1 MAPDRVAR
9 PRRSRGRPP
18 ASTEGADS
26 RTRLLDAAA
35 SVFAAKGYRAA
46 TVDEVAAAAGLS
58 KGTFYWNFK
67 SKEDL
72 FQTLLE
78 ERIDRP
84 ARALMEITRT
94 APANRATAS
103 DVSAGLARLLTGERE
118 TLMLLQEY
126 WAARDPR
133 PAPRPPLP
141 APTGG
146 AARGPGG
153 DAAGAS
159 RDDRRPARIPCPRP
173 RDRPSSRSPRGSAS
187 RPSSIPTRSVQA
199 SSARSSPSSTTASR
213 RGPSNDG
220 AYDCP
225 VFDELTFDERGLV
238 PCVAQDF
245 ASGEVLTL
253 AYANEESLRL
263 TLETGELHFYSR
275 SREEIWRKGE
285 TSGNVLRL
293 RQLRY
298 DCDGDAIVA
307 LVEPTGP
314 ACHTGERSCFFRA
327 LEGEPEPV
335 AHEALATLERTLRS
349 RAAERPEGSYT
360 VELLDDPKLIGEKV
374 EEEAEEVVRAGREE
388 SDERVAEEAAD
399 LLYHLSVL
407 LASRGVP
414 QSAVMEVLN
423 GRRR

>member
-1 MAPDRVAR
+1 M
-9 PRRSRGRPP
+9 
-18 ASTEGADS
+18 
-26 RTRLLDAAA
+26 
-35 SVFAAKGYRAA
+35 
-46 TVDEVAAAAGLS
+46 
-58 KGTFYWNFK
+58 
-67 SKEDL
+67 
-72 FQTLLE
+72 
-78 ERIDRP
+78 
-84 ARALMEITRT
+84 
-94 APANRATAS
+94 
-103 DVSAGLARLLTGERE
+103 
-118 TLMLLQEY
+118 
-126 WAARDPR
+126 
-133 PAPRPPLP
+133 
-141 APTGG
+141 
-146 AARGPGG
+146 
-153 DAAGAS
+153 
-159 RDDRRPARIPCPRP
+159 
-173 RDRPSSRSPRGSAS
+173 
-187 RPSSIPTRSVQA
+187 
-199 SSARSSPSSTTASR
+199 
-213 RGPSNDG
+213 
-220 AYDCP
+220 
-225 VFDELTFDERGLV
+225 FDELTFDERGLI

-263 TLETGELHFYSR
+263 TLETDELHFYSR

-327 LEGEPEPV
+327 FENEPEPA

-374 EEEAEEVVRAGREE
+374 EEEAEEVVRAAREE

-399 LLYHLSVL
+399 VLYHLSVL

-423 GRRR
+423 GRRG